1 LKFTVIRLESEA
13 TIINDSIAARVAEL
27 GLSLPAAPSPA
38 ANYVPFVV
46 TGNLVYVSGQLPIA
60 DGTVQHVGR
69 AGDGVAIEDGYA
81 SARLCALNVVA
92 QVAAAVGD
100 RLSRVKRCVNVTV
113 FVNAVAGFSEHPR
126 IANGASDLVVE
137 IFGDAGRH
145 SRAAVGVGSLPR
157 GALTEVQAVF
167 EIDPG

>member
-1 LKFTVIRLESEA
+1 LESEA
-13 TIINDSIAARVAEL
+13 AIVNDSIAARIAEL

-38 ANYVPFVV
+38 ANYVPFVA
-46 TGNLVYVSGQLPIA
+46 TGNFVYVSGQLPIA
-60 DGTVQHVGR
+60 DGTLRHLGK
-69 AGDGVAIEDGYA
+69 AGDGIAIEEAYA
-81 SARLCALNVVA
+81 SARMCALNVVA

-113 FVNAVAGFSEHPR
+113 FVNATPEFTEHPK

-167 EIDPG
+167 EIDPGTA